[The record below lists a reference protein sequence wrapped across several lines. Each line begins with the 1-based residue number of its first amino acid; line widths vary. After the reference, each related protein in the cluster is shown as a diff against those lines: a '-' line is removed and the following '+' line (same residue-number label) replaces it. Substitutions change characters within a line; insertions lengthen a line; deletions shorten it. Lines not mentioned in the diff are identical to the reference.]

1 MSELYRKSSLEKLA
15 SPEQLDRSVKVT
27 SPLSWL
33 ALAGALVVVAAV
45 VIWSMLG
52 SLPTVSTASG
62 VIISAENSYAVSSD
76 SYGIVEELKFNV
88 GDRVEAGSA
97 VASIRNSVGDNIIV
111 KSELSG
117 IVSAQLIADEAE
129 VLPGTELYR
138 ITPDA
143 AGERV
148 LICYVPYSQ
157 ARGLEDGM
165 RVAVYPS
172 HIDNQSY
179 GHMEAEILNVANYAA
194 DTNNMQLILGANNLV
209 VEQIAAAGPVTA
221 VLCKIKEDPSSE
233 NGFYWT
239 NSKGNETSVP
249 NGTFASAQIVISE
262 DAPIKRLFQ

>member
-117 IVSAQLIADEAE
+117 IVSAHC
-129 VLPGTELYR
+129 R
-138 ITPDA
+138 
-143 AGERV
+143 
-148 LICYVPYSQ
+148 
-157 ARGLEDGM
+157 
-165 RVAVYPS
+165 
-172 HIDNQSY
+172 
-179 GHMEAEILNVANYAA
+179 
-194 DTNNMQLILGANNLV
+194 
-209 VEQIAAAGPVTA
+209 
-221 VLCKIKEDPSSE
+221 
-233 NGFYWT
+233 
-239 NSKGNETSVP
+239 
-249 NGTFASAQIVISE
+249 
-262 DAPIKRLFQ
+262 